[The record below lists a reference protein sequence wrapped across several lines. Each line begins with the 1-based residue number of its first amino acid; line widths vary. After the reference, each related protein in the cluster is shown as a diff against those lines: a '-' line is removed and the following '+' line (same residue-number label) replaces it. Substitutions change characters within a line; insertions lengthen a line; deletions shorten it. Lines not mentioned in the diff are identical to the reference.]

1 MLTIQVTQDYAG
13 ILFIAKNHLKG
24 YKQQKA
30 FIIAQG
36 PLKTTCRDFWKMVC
50 DRKCRAIVM
59 LSQLEE
65 GRKEVC
71 HQYWPDQGIESYGE
85 FTIESGEQEACDG
98 YTIRTLYLA
107 AAKNVIIAMVETF
120 TPVTLANGEEVASY
134 GSTQIQQVTQ
144 FHITNWSP
152 DGVCTNLATIT
163 DVIEEVDKVQR
174 RTGNQPIVVHCSDT
188 VGRSGMFC
196 AITMVTQQC
205 KTEGVVDVF
214 QTVKSIRTQKPGAV
228 LTVDQYQSIFKTMVV
243 LLDQFDQYSN
253 FQ

>member
-1 MLTIQVTQDYAG
+1 MAPRTGGPVVVMWWEVTVVVPG
-13 ILFIAKNHLKG
+13 ILIS
-24 YKQQKA
+24 
-30 FIIAQG
+30 
-36 PLKTTCRDFWKMVC
+36 
-50 DRKCRAIVM
+50 VM
-59 LSQLEE
+59 EWE
-65 GRKEVC
+65 R
-71 HQYWPDQGIESYGE
+71 ESP
-85 FTIESGEQEACDG
+85 S
-98 YTIRTLYLA
+98 
-107 AAKNVIIAMVETF
+107 K
-120 TPVTLANGEEVASY
+120 
-134 GSTQIQQVTQ
+134 STQIQQVTQ

-188 VGRSGMFC
+188 VERSGMFC

-205 KTEGVVDVF
+205 KTEGVMDVF

-253 FQ
+253 FR